1 MATRPTE
8 HSLLRPHRPGSV
20 AVRERCLFGLALLAL
35 VASCLTFAAHLDG
48 PTVARWE
55 LADAGVLMS
64 CADEP
69 SSHDG
74 PLWCESPDS
83 PHCTR
88 GTPAPESREPWLGP
102 LFAAR
107 VDALTFP
114 RCGQAPVHCAPA
126 GAAALLGHA
135 WADGERLERP
145 PRHA

>member
-1 MATRPTE
+1 
-8 HSLLRPHRPGSV
+8 V
-20 AVRERCLFGLALLAL
+20 AARVDVRERCLFGLTLIAL
-35 VASCLTFAAHLDG
+35 VASCLVFAARLDG

-69 SSHDG
+69 SSRDE

-102 LFAAR
+102 LLAAH
-107 VDALTFP
+107 VDALTAP
-114 RCGQAPVHCAPA
+114 TYDHAPLCGRP

-135 WADGERLERP
+135 WTDGERLERP
-145 PRHA
+145 PRRA

>member
-1 MATRPTE
+1 
-8 HSLLRPHRPGSV
+8 
-20 AVRERCLFGLALLAL
+20 VRERCLFGLALVAL
-35 VASCLTFAAHLDG
+35 VVGCLGLAAHLDG

-64 CADEP
+64 CAEEP

-102 LFAAR
+102 LFAAH
-107 VDALTFP
+107 VGALT
-114 RCGQAPVHCAPA
+114 APTYDQIPA
-126 GAAALLGHA
+126 RSTPGATALLGHA
-135 WADGERLERP
+135 WTDGGRLERP
-145 PRHA
+145 PRRA